1 MNELVVLDRLHISY
15 DMAGYPIV
23 ENYEVVRDT
32 IASILDGTDKL
43 VITADEASVDSAKAI
58 KAQLTKAQKRLTE
71 VFDPEKAKLNDL
83 VMKERELKRLF
94 ERSKSYI
101 SDGLEWAKKEWVK
114 EAIIDNER
122 IATNEITVDMIAPSV
137 YSRKQTKKAV
147 KEAVRDEIERL
158 EDEYKKLEQA
168 KDSLKSYCES
178 KGQLFERYEDLLERM
193 TLAEVMMKI
202 DNDIQLEERAK
213 QTEVTKPV
221 TPEPIAQSAAE
232 EDEQAD
238 VWNIQLKMTTS
249 QRKLLKRF
257 LQVYGIEIVGSPVRV
272 NELDFL

>member
-15 DMAGYPIV
+15 DMAGYPII
-23 ENYEVVRDT
+23 EDYEVVRDT
-32 IASILDGTDKL
+32 LASMLDGTDKL

-58 KAQLTKAQKRLTE
+58 KAQMTKAQKRITE
-71 VFDPEKAKLNDL
+71 VFEAEKAKFNDL

-94 ERSKSYI
+94 ERSKNYI
-101 SDGLEWAKKEWVK
+101 TDGIDFAKLEWVK

-158 EDEYKKLEQA
+158 EDEYKKLEQD
-168 KDSLKSYCES
+168 KDSLKKYCES

-202 DNDIQLEERAK
+202 DSDIQLEEVKTVVQEPSA
-213 QTEVTKPV
+213 QLVT
-221 TPEPIAQSAAE
+221 

-238 VWNIQLKMTTS
+238 VWNIRLKMTAS
-249 QRKLLKRF
+249 QRESLKKF
-257 LQVYGIEIVGSPVRV
+257 LQVNGIEIVGSPTIV
-272 NELDFL
+272 NDLDFL